1 MKNWVKIA
9 LYFLF
14 VITVVILLIFAK
26 KQIDNQVVKEPLVH
40 VNVEG
45 ENAFLTKPEVITRLR
60 NRNFIFADQRVKQVN
75 FEGME
80 TYLLGMEEVDAARV
94 YANIDGTLKVD
105 ITLREPIARIFNKYG
120 ESFYLDAKGYT
131 LSSGSHHTAR
141 ILVVTGDIPDRLG
154 VYNVNDIINND
165 SLKTIQKLDDVYRIS
180 KYVCNDPFM
189 QTLIGQIHRESNG
202 DFILLPIIG
211 GQKIVFGAANTD
223 KEVKEKF
230 KKLQIFYK
238 EAMPFEGWGKYSE
251 INLKF
256 DKQIVCKLKAI

>member
-1 MKNWVKIA
+1 M
-9 LYFLF
+9 
-14 VITVVILLIFAK
+14 VIVLLIFAK
-26 KQIDNQVVKEPLVH
+26 RQVDNQLVKDHVVH

-45 ENAFLTKPEVITRLR
+45 ENSFLSKAEVLTRLR
-60 NRNFIFADQRVKQVN
+60 NRNFIFADQRLNQIN

-80 TYLLGMEEVDAARV
+80 SYLLDMEEVDVARV
-94 YANIDGTLKVD
+94 YANIDGTLKLDVR
-105 ITLREPIARIFNKYG
+105 LREPIARIFNKHG
-120 ESFYLDAKGYT
+120 ESFYLDKQGYT

-141 ILVVTGDIPDRLG
+141 TLVVTGDIPDRLG

-180 KYVCNDPFM
+180 NYVCNDPFM

-211 GQKIVFGAANTD
+211 GQKIVFGAANTE
-223 KEVKEKF
+223 KEVTEKF